1 VIKNTR
7 GLVLNPINPSYD
19 IKREER
25 GIIVDQYYEYG
36 SGYDKGNKVPEHD
49 IKMRGRKSLDITGV
63 KQVDS
68 FDNEEFLLETTM
80 GFLAIRGYNLKM
92 KTLNLE
98 QGQVSIEGKFY
109 DIVYLD
115 QQQGD
120 KAKGFFSKLFK

>member
-1 VIKNTR
+1 M
-7 GLVLNPINPSYD
+7 
-19 IKREER
+19 
-25 GIIVDQYYEYG
+25 DQYYEYG
-36 SGYDKGNKVPEHD
+36 AGFDKGKSAPEHD

-92 KTLNLE
+92 KNLNLE
-98 QGQVSIEGKFY
+98 QGLVSIEGKFY
-109 DIVYLD
+109 DLVYLD

-120 KAKGFFSKLFK
+120 KSKGFFNKLFK